1 MKKNHYRRH
10 LNPQI
15 EYLYLVLT
23 WCYEN
28 LIASLY
34 QNKNSCDFGS
44 YIWCYENPIDSLDQN
59 KNSCDF
65 GSYIW
70 CYENLIDSL
79 HQNKNSW
86 DFSSYIMHLHSVL

>member
-1 MKKNHYRRH
+1 M
-10 LNPQI
+10 
-15 EYLYLVLT
+15 
-23 WCYEN
+23 
-28 LIASLY
+28 
-34 QNKNSCDFGS
+34 
-44 YIWCYENPIDSLDQN
+44 DSLHQN

-86 DFSSYIMHLHSVL
+86 DFSSYIMRLNSVL